1 MADPLTTTLCETRP
15 LHLLPIRV
23 QITLTHTGVRRKL
36 FLIPPIICGSAEISL
51 LLEGSDCHEVS
62 EVKGETFRVIIRLHH
77 DLIPVLA
84 SREAAGQV
92 LSPVNATFVSHPL
105 ILLACGHF

>member
-1 MADPLTTTLCETRP
+1 MADSLTTTLCETRP

-23 QITLTHTGVRRKL
+23 QIRLTHTGVRRKL

-84 SREAAGQV
+84 SREAAG
-92 LSPVNATFVSHPL
+92 
-105 ILLACGHF
+105 